1 MTPSFQLN
9 LPPSEVQTLSREQ
22 ESAGKKVD
30 GVALMHKALLD
41 TEGSQVASAITLGV
55 SESAFSQQYSWNYP
69 DKHPSLKKLSD
80 RANRAT
86 WRRFAVLLCAELGLS
101 IAGPD
106 EERHALADVADAMA
120 RYLRVRR

>member
-1 MTPSFQLN
+1 MAPSFQLN

-30 GVALMHKALLD
+30 AVTMMRTALVD
-41 TEGSQVASAITLGV
+41 TEGTQVASALTLGIG
-55 SESAFSQQYSWNYP
+55 ESAFSQQFSWNNP

-80 RANRAT
+80 RASRAT
-86 WRRFAVLLCAELGLS
+86 WRRFAVLLCDELGLS

-106 EERHALADVADAMA
+106 EERLALADVAEAMV